1 MEKSEWLRKRLT
13 RRESIGVL
21 KRTQKRID
29 KDLKWLYNLEKAEG
43 GITMADIMEG
53 LVTASLEELEE
64 VKANIGALIKV
75 KKEER
80 KALAEQT
87 FRKTV
92 EEGDEVLFTFKG
104 DEKWGK
110 VVKLN
115 EKSFTAE
122 FDLDGETIKKAI
134 QFHLF
139 IGKANESE
147 EADEDRAAV

>member
-1 MEKSEWLRKRLT
+1 MRKEEWLRKRLT
-13 RRESIGVL
+13 RSQAIGVL

-29 KDLKWLYNLEKAEG
+29 KDLQWLYNLEKAEG
-43 GITMADIMEG
+43 GYTMADIMET
-53 LVTASLEELEE
+53 LATATLEELEE
-64 VKANIGALIKV
+64 IKSGLGALIKS

-80 KALAEQT
+80 KALSEKT
-87 FRKTV
+87 FRDTV

-104 DEKWGK
+104 EEKWGT

-122 FDLDGETIKKAI
+122 FDHEGDTVKKAI

-139 IGKANESE
+139 IGKADESVE
-147 EADEDRAAV
+147 VAEDEAAV